1 MSPENARRLRERQER
16 DAPKI
21 SVEDV
26 ETYRDVHYPES
37 KAKRDAFLA
46 RGGVE
51 IMGASYVAKLSHE
64 DFHEH
69 YGTEC
74 DETCPHRRYLPAARV
89 RRSWWRR
96 LFGLG

>member
-1 MSPENARRLRERQER
+1 MNEENARRIAERQDR
-16 DAPKI
+16 DRPKI

-26 ETYRDVHYPES
+26 EVYCELHYPGS
-37 KAKRDAFLA
+37 RAKRDAFLA

-51 IMGASYVAKLSHE
+51 IMGAGYIAKLSHE

-74 DETCPHRRYLPAARV
+74 DDTCPHPRPPKRE
-89 RRSWWRR
+89 SWWKR
-96 LFGLG
+96 LFARNR